1 MAELFPP
8 HDALYVAMVEGIT
21 SQPPWSA
28 FAQKMRDM
36 FKATHANVIFRANG
50 SSQVFMAQA
59 SSVEIERHGDLTK
72 LYDPVT
78 DPIPYFEMQPF
89 RCYKIEDFLYG
100 QKAEEHPFVKNFL
113 RPIGMEQLS
122 ICRVKTPSGMQAWL
136 SVTRSGPCGFS
147 ETDQA
152 SLAGISRHFALALD
166 LFGRLR
172 EAEDDRDAYA
182 RVVHAG
188 ASGMARLDKDGEIIH
203 VDAIAKKWLDEG
215 RIIRIFANRL
225 SAVDPSDE
233 APLNEA
239 VSRIMTGEVDEE
251 FLVLKAGSAESLE
264 VLLFKVS
271 EPFEPAWT
279 HVPRAIAYM
288 RMKGQELLPSPH
300 RLRVKFG
307 LTRREA
313 ALAILIARGLTV
325 GQASADL
332 GISEQTG
339 RAYLKQIFQKAGIS
353 RQSDLILH
361 VHGSIGA
368 VC

>member
-1 MAELFPP
+1 MAELFAP
-8 HDALYVAMVEGIT
+8 HDALYAAMVEGIT
-21 SQPPWSA
+21 SHPPWTA
-28 FAQKMRDM
+28 FTDNLRDM
-36 FKATHANVIFRANG
+36 FAATHANLIFRTNG
-50 SSQVFMAQA
+50 SSQVFMAQ
-59 SSVEIERHGDLTK
+59 SSSAEIKQHGDLTK
-72 LYDPVT
+72 LYDATT

-89 RCYKIEDFLYG
+89 RCYEIADFLHG

-136 SVTRSGPCGFS
+136 SVTRSGSHGLS
-147 ETDQA
+147 AMEHSRLT
-152 SLAGISRHFALALD
+152 GISRHFALALD

-188 ASGMARLDKDGEIIH
+188 ASGMARLDKDGEVIH
-203 VDAIAKKWLDEG
+203 VDSIAQRWLDEG

-225 SAVDPSDE
+225 CAVDPSDE

-251 FLVLKAGSAESLE
+251 FLVLKAGSEESLE
-264 VLLFKVS
+264 ILLFKVS

-313 ALAILIARGLTV
+313 ALAILIARGLTI
-325 GQASADL
+325 GQAAVDL

-353 RQSDLILH
+353 RQSELILH